1 MKELSLHILDLVQ
14 NSIKAEAKNI
24 KIEINEDTK
33 KDILEIIIKDDG
45 FGMDCNTLENV
56 LNPFYTTRTT
66 RNVGLGLSLIKAAA
80 NRCEGDLVVK
90 SQKNVGT
97 ELIIDFK
104 YSHIDRAPIG
114 NMSDTITCLLNVCED
129 IDILYIH
136 KVNNNNFVFDTK
148 KIKDILEEV
157 NLNSPD
163 IILWIKDYINEN
175 ITELY

>member
-24 KIEINEDTK
+24 MIEINEDTK

-45 FGMDCNTLENV
+45 FGMDNNTLENV

-90 SQKNVGT
+90 SKKNVGT
-97 ELIIDFK
+97 ELFIDFK

-129 IDILYIH
+129 IDVLYTH

-163 IILWIKDYINEN
+163 IILWIRDYINEN
-175 ITELY
+175 ISKLY